1 MIPTGINI
9 NVDLR
14 LTTNDAAVSFLL
26 GFSIGVLVGAILAIS
41 LLKR

>member
-1 MIPTGINI
+1 MIHTGINI

-14 LTTNDAAVSFLL
+14 LTTNDAAAGFLL